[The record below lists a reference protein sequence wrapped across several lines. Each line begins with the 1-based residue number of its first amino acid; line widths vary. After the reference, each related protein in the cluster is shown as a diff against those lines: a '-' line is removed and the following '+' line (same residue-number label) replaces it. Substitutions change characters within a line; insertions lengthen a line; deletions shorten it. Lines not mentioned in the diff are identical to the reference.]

1 MKTRNNIPYII
12 DYLTYRKCYK
22 VEQYKKNSMKI
33 ETIKSKGF
41 ALSIILFP
49 LMLLTGFVMHPDL
62 IEMKM
67 LHTAQDLADRFHNN
81 FLYHIGHFIVMMA
94 VPLIIVVM
102 VGTMNRLHGKGKK
115 YAFWGGVI
123 GIFGAFILAVDKGA
137 LCLIMSAF
145 DTIPEP
151 QFQGFISYLDVI
163 VKKAGLLW
171 IVYFLPLLPLGAILQ
186 TIGLIKEKLLPKW
199 QGVFIIVG
207 LLLLNNPEIELI
219 STFGSVLMCIGYL
232 PWGIKE
238 FRLSKI

>member
-1 MKTRNNIPYII
+1 
-12 DYLTYRKCYK
+12 
-22 VEQYKKNSMKI
+22 MKI

-49 LMLLTGFVMHPDL
+49 LMLLTGFLMHPYL

-67 LHTAQDLADRFHNN
+67 LHTAQNLVDRFHNN
-81 FLYHIGHFIVMMA
+81 SLYHIGHFIVMMT
-94 VPLIIVVM
+94 VPLIIVTM
-102 VGTMNRLHGKGKK
+102 VGIMNQIQGKGKK
-115 YAFWGGVI
+115 YAFWGGII

-137 LCLIMSAF
+137 LCLVMSAF
-145 DTIPEP
+145 DTIPES
-151 QFQGFISYLDVI
+151 QFQGLIPYLDVV

-186 TIGLIKEKLLPKW
+186 TIGLIKEKVVKKW
-199 QGVFIIVG
+199 QGIMIIIG

-219 STFGSVLMCIGYL
+219 STIGSILMCLGYI

-238 FRLSKI
+238 FRLSKHK

>member
-1 MKTRNNIPYII
+1 
-12 DYLTYRKCYK
+12 
-22 VEQYKKNSMKI
+22 MKI

-49 LMLLTGFVMHPDL
+49 LMLLTGFLMHPDL

-67 LHTAQDLADRFHNN
+67 LHTAQDLVDRFHNN
-81 FLYHIGHFIVMMA
+81 SLYHIGHFIVMMT

-102 VGTMNRLHGKGKK
+102 VGIMNMIQGRGKK
-115 YAFWGGVI
+115 YAFWGGII

-137 LCLIMSAF
+137 LCLVMSAF

-151 QFQGFISYLDVI
+151 QFQGLIPFLDVV

-171 IVYFLPLLPLGAILQ
+171 IVYFLPLLPLGAVIQ
-186 TIGLIKEKLLPKW
+186 TIGLIKENVVHKW
-199 QGVFIIVG
+199 QGSLIIIG

-219 STFGSVLMCIGYL
+219 STVGCVLMCIGYIQ
-232 PWGIKE
+232 WGIKE
-238 FRLSKI
+238 FRFSKIPRCYT

>member
-1 MKTRNNIPYII
+1 MNN
-12 DYLTYRKCYK
+12 
-22 VEQYKKNSMKI
+22 MKI

-49 LMLLTGFVMHPDL
+49 LMLLTGFLMHPDL
-62 IEMKM
+62 IEMKT
-67 LHTAQDLADRFHNN
+67 LHTAQDLVGRFHNN
-81 FLYHIGHFIVMMA
+81 LLYHIGHFIVMMA

-102 VGTMNRLHGKGKK
+102 AGTMNKLQGKGRK

-137 LCLIMSAF
+137 LCLVLSAF
-145 DTIPEP
+145 DTIPEA
-151 QFQGFISYLDVI
+151 QFQGLIPYLDVI
-163 VKKAGLLW
+163 VQKAGLLW

-186 TIGLIKEKLLPKW
+186 TIGLIKENAVQKW
-199 QGVFIIVG
+199 QGSLIIIG

-219 STFGSVLMCIGYL
+219 STIGSILMCIGYI

-238 FRLSKI
+238 YKYMIYRMTS